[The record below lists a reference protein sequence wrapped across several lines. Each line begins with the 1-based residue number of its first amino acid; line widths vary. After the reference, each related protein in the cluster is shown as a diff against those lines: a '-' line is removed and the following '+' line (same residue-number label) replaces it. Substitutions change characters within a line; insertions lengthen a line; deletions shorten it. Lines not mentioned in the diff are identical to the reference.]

1 MSAND
6 PFSVPKKHALNLKA
20 RFENMAQQGE
30 EEAKQR
36 AEEEKKRR
44 EARDRKEREE
54 AKKREEQRKK
64 AEEEE
69 YERKRQADEQKR
81 YIRIFWRHDIQP
93 RDLNPGTF
101 RKVDLLMSEM
111 ILSKIAHHYKC
122 FLVSTF

>member
-81 YIRIFWRHDIQP
+81 YIRVLGTIFKNCTSLQMF
-93 RDLNPGTF
+93 PGVNVLKHFSFITN
-101 RKVDLLMSEM
+101 DE
-111 ILSKIAHHYKC
+111 
-122 FLVSTF
+122 TQ